1 MQPSCYDALATYD
14 QVAIL
19 MTLASLTNYGST
31 KADVEFCNASDQ
43 PIEKL
48 ATQLIIGYS
57 CHRSTTVLRKSPIDI
72 LHNVSI
78 LLSPSTIPCGA
89 PLAHSPNAS
98 GIISSSPYLP
108 IDSPGVILPT
118 AVVLPTMHGS
128 NHPMMTRSKTST
140 TAPKHYTLTPR
151 NLEKENTEVPA
162 KNQELQGKLDLL
174 SNNVHSAQ
182 DQDHIDDLTRE
193 QNRDPE
199 QSTRRKEKRPIRSQL
214 DPPIIDLNELI
225 SVTDAGANPAN
236 PLTPYRI
243 QRDSIQ

>member
-151 NLEKENTEVPA
+151 PSCHDASTTYDQVAILMTSVSLTNFGNTKADVEFCNASDQPIKELAT
-162 KNQELQGKLDLL
+162 
-174 SNNVHSAQ
+174 
-182 DQDHIDDLTRE
+182 
-193 QNRDPE
+193 
-199 QSTRRKEKRPIRSQL
+199 QL
-214 DPPIIDLNELI
+214 IIGY
-225 SVTDAGANPAN
+225 SCHRV
-236 PLTPYRI
+236 
-243 QRDSIQ
+243 S